1 MIKKLTLAVM
11 LSLPLIAFSAEF
23 PSVENEVENSQKISV
38 QKAQNQDQVKSAEE
52 LATDLLDE
60 MDLMPGWNEKEGG
73 ENGEGMMIAV
83 GVAKVNTKSLAP
95 EKLVLIRPL
104 KYTEASL
111 YAKADIIKAIRVNLS
126 AENRVMLPETGM
138 STEFDRRRNELNRL
152 LAQKT
157 KELQESMKEAGAMKE
172 DTVGDVSKSD
182 LYREG
187 IAAVLNKLGWTVEID
202 KLKQAQAEKVRQKKA
217 ELLELQAQIDA
228 LKKEIEDNKAQLS
241 KTSTSEVE
249 TLASMPLSGAMALAQ
264 FESLK
269 NDEYQVAVVVGWS
282 PEHAKYITDTFAG
295 KPINTTLHGT
305 QTFKEYLNAQKP
317 AMASSIGG
325 RKFIDKNGVIHILGI
340 GASPIIGS
348 SSAARDAAKISAEAQ
363 AQSQVAY
370 ALYGDVKAWT
380 HFKQKA
386 VEAKTGQ
393 GDKTDIVQS
402 AAQDLSESVKNLQ
415 IQGLQKRFERVLTYP
430 LTNQKILVNVV
441 EYSYKNANLAR
452 NAESDSYH
460 AAAQMESQNKAY
472 QGEKAGKEAVVKA
485 AQNSRTSYQAG
496 YSSGMLG
503 AQNGSPAR
511 QSAQAS
517 QSNNQSGV
525 QGSPVNS
532 SGSAPDVKPELR
544 EGSFMGGGVD
554 KSALMF

>member
-1 MIKKLTLAVM
+1 
-11 LSLPLIAFSAEF
+11 
-23 PSVENEVENSQKISV
+23 
-38 QKAQNQDQVKSAEE
+38 
-52 LATDLLDE
+52 
-60 MDLMPGWNEKEGG
+60 
-73 ENGEGMMIAV
+73 
-83 GVAKVNTKSLAP
+83 
-95 EKLVLIRPL
+95 
-104 KYTEASL
+104 
-111 YAKADIIKAIRVNLS
+111 
-126 AENRVMLPETGM
+126 
-138 STEFDRRRNELNRL
+138 
-152 LAQKT
+152 
-157 KELQESMKEAGAMKE
+157 
-172 DTVGDVSKSD
+172 
-182 LYREG
+182 
-187 IAAVLNKLGWTVEID
+187 
-202 KLKQAQAEKVRQKKA
+202 
-217 ELLELQAQIDA
+217 
-228 LKKEIEDNKAQLS
+228 
-241 KTSTSEVE
+241 
-249 TLASMPLSGAMALAQ
+249 MPLSGAMALAQ

-282 PEHAKYITDTFAG
+282 PEHAKYITDTFAAP
-295 KPINTTLHGT
+295 PINTTLHGT

-415 IQGLQKRFERVLTYP
+415 IHGLQKRFERVLTYP

>member
-23 PSVENEVENSQKISV
+23 PSVENVVENSQKISV

-138 STEFDRRRNELNRL
+138 STEFDRRRDELNRL

-415 IQGLQKRFERVLTYP
+415 IHGLQKRFERVLTYP

-544 EGSFMGGGVD
+544 EGSFMGGGAD

>member
-23 PSVENEVENSQKISV
+23 PSVENVVENSQKISV

-138 STEFDRRRNELNRL
+138 STEFDRRRDELNRL

-363 AQSQVAY
+363 AQNMHCMAMLKPGPISNRK
-370 ALYGDVKAWT
+370 LWKLRLVKET
-380 HFKQKA
+380 KL
-386 VEAKTGQ
+386 
-393 GDKTDIVQS
+393 I
-402 AAQDLSESVKNLQ
+402 
-415 IQGLQKRFERVLTYP
+415 
-430 LTNQKILVNVV
+430 
-441 EYSYKNANLAR
+441 
-452 NAESDSYH
+452 
-460 AAAQMESQNKAY
+460 
-472 QGEKAGKEAVVKA
+472 
-485 AQNSRTSYQAG
+485 
-496 YSSGMLG
+496 
-503 AQNGSPAR
+503 
-511 QSAQAS
+511 
-517 QSNNQSGV
+517 
-525 QGSPVNS
+525 
-532 SGSAPDVKPELR
+532 
-544 EGSFMGGGVD
+544 
-554 KSALMF
+554 

>member
-23 PSVENEVENSQKISV
+23 PSVENVVENSQKISV

-104 KYTEASL
+104 KYTEAYL

-138 STEFDRRRNELNRL
+138 STEFDRRRDELNRL

-415 IQGLQKRFERVLTYP
+415 IHGLQKRFERVLTYP

>member
-23 PSVENEVENSQKISV
+23 PSVENVVENSQKISV

>member
-23 PSVENEVENSQKISV
+23 PSVENVVENSQKISV

-73 ENGEGMMIAV
+73 ENGEGIMIAV

>member
-11 LSLPLIAFSAEF
+11 LSFPLIAFSAEF
-23 PSVENEVENSQKISV
+23 PSVENVVENSQKISV

-269 NDEYQVAVVVGWS
+269 NYEYQVAVVVGWS

>member
-23 PSVENEVENSQKISV
+23 PSVENVVENSQKFSV

-60 MDLMPGWNEKEGG
+60 MNLMPGWNEKEGG

-138 STEFDRRRNELNRL
+138 STEFDRRRDELNRL

-415 IQGLQKRFERVLTYP
+415 IHGLQKRFERVLTYP

>member
-23 PSVENEVENSQKISV
+23 PSVENVVENSQKISV

-138 STEFDRRRNELNRL
+138 STEFDRRRDELNRL

-430 LTNQKILVNVV
+430 LTNRKILVNVV

>member
-23 PSVENEVENSQKISV
+23 PSVENVVENSQKISV

-138 STEFDRRRNELNRL
+138 STEFDRRRDELNRL

-415 IQGLQKRFERVLTYP
+415 IHGLQKRFERVLTYP

>member
-23 PSVENEVENSQKISV
+23 PSVENVVENSQKISV

-138 STEFDRRRNELNRL
+138 STEFDRRRDELNRL

-269 NDEYQVAVVVGWS
+269 NDEYQVAVVVRWS

-386 VEAKTGQ
+386 VGAKTGQ

-415 IQGLQKRFERVLTYP
+415 IHGLQKRFERVLTYP

>member
-11 LSLPLIAFSAEF
+11 LSLPLIASSAEF
-23 PSVENEVENSQKISV
+23 PSVENVVENSQKISV

-60 MDLMPGWNEKEGG
+60 MNLMPGWNEKEGG

-138 STEFDRRRNELNRL
+138 STEFDRRRDELNRL

-415 IQGLQKRFERVLTYP
+415 IHGLQKRFERVLTYP

-452 NAESDSYH
+452 NAESDGYH

>member
-11 LSLPLIAFSAEF
+11 LSFPLIAFSAEF
-23 PSVENEVENSQKISV
+23 PSVENVVENSQKISV

>member
-23 PSVENEVENSQKISV
+23 PSVENVVENSQKISV

-138 STEFDRRRNELNRL
+138 STEFDRRRDELNRL

-415 IQGLQKRFERVLTYP
+415 IHGLQKRFERVLTYP

-532 SGSAPDVKPELR
+532 SGRAPDVKPELR